1 MSFYKIPQNYAPGF
15 VPQRYTFINDAAAAT
30 LTARLTDTRT
40 AESVAELVLR
50 DLWMPEI
57 DVSAFL
63 RRMAAA
69 VPFETGATGLYAPT
83 TRTMTLSLAIGSDK
97 APDRIFLPATRET
110 RSGEPLT
117 SLPEV
122 RLIGAEE
129 TDEVSVHCRT
139 QCSAL
144 LTATCNGIPTQ
155 RTYGVAAEGVALF
168 RLAAAEFPD
177 AEAFDLH
184 LTADGVESHFRYEVA
199 ETPAGSRR
207 LAWLNEAGGIDRYTF
222 PLIEERRYEIER
234 RRLLLE
240 ESGYTQ
246 TEAVGEERLRIGSAY
261 EPAAVLDALARL
273 AAAPAVWAVT
283 EAGWTEVDVVSDSLR
298 IERPGTLAVAGNSP
312 PAERRAA
319 MIRLRIDSVVCDLA
333 AEQPLTLAWSG
344 RTLTDP
350 EAGRSGEAL
359 TFELLPTA
367 AAEALF
373 GAECHLYGAGR
384 FNAAL
389 HRGELLAGGTPL
401 VSGSVR
407 LVETRWHGTEHR
419 YRVELRGGAHAW
431 AEQAAKGWFRELEVA
446 YAGRLLPT
454 EIAAGWSDDSPVKF
468 LPVYRD
474 RYEIENGDAGLRP
487 PERLLST
494 DDYHPFL
501 SIRALVQALFAK
513 AGYTVESAFMES
525 PWFRSLYMSGAYAS
539 HDTRVRQQ
547 KMGFLARRKADR
559 TTTANAL
566 GRVEANPFVTHN
578 TVGNLVDAFSPQEVD
593 ETGATLTDAYSA
605 GGCLRIEEGELCFR
619 PLTEVSVGF
628 EYELRYTT
636 DYRIR
641 SRTRLTG
648 FDSVW
653 LGEDADVRF
662 ELANRFEDRREALRP
677 SFQYRIVVFDHT
689 EGNRWTLRCT
699 TDGAETTLTDFTTR
713 STLFTTPQGTTLVN
727 ARLYRNV
734 SGVYVPY
741 TEDWALY
748 DGYIGETGRTEV
760 QITVRTSPESVTPT
774 APKYFRQISFYGAE
788 EGMNFTISRRCRLR
802 PCFSSA
808 PGYGAALAFDDVA
821 RHEIRQAELLRA
833 LAHLFDLRFH
843 TDEQLKR
850 VYIEPA
856 CEFYDATTVWEW
868 SDRILGDTP
877 IAGADRALDVHDRRT
892 WGYRDADGA
901 VARFDAANDT
911 RFGRWSH
918 ATASKAAKQGEE
930 VSLNELFAPTLCEA
944 GRYANAPSALI
955 LCVGDRDDTTTDDAT
970 AVTPRIVRWMGLH
983 GLPAGERWGYPL
995 GDERYPLAAFHFTGD
1010 AETEGFTLCFED
1022 RDAQEGLH
1030 RFYDA
1035 RIAAEEDRQ
1044 QVTLRLRIAPD
1055 EYAALFRFTGEA
1067 HPTIRS
1073 RFRFR
1078 FAGGSSLFTL
1088 RAVEAYDPREGV
1100 AHCTFDRLC
1109 DD

>member
-184 LTADGVESHFRYEVA
+184 LTADGVESHFRYEVT

-222 PLIEERRYEIER
+222 PLTEERRYEIER

-261 EPAAVLDALARL
+261 EPAAVLDTLAQL

-283 EAGWTEVDVVSDSLR
+283 EAGWTEIDVVSDSLR
-298 IERPGTLAVAGNSP
+298 IERP
-312 PAERRAA
+312 
-319 MIRLRIDSVVCDLA
+319 
-333 AEQPLTLAWSG
+333 
-344 RTLTDP
+344 
-350 EAGRSGEAL
+350 
-359 TFELLPTA
+359 
-367 AAEALF
+367 
-373 GAECHLYGAGR
+373 
-384 FNAAL
+384 
-389 HRGELLAGGTPL
+389 
-401 VSGSVR
+401 
-407 LVETRWHGTEHR
+407 GTEHR

-446 YAGRLLPT
+446 YEGRLLPT

-868 SDRILGDTP
+868 SGRILGDTP

-955 LCVGDRDDTTTDDAT
+955 LCVGDRDDATTDDAT

-1055 EYAALFRFTGEA
+1055 EYAALFRFAGEA

>member
-184 LTADGVESHFRYEVA
+184 LTADGVES
-199 ETPAGSRR
+199 PAGVAQRGGRHRPLYLSADRR
-207 LAWLNEAGGIDRYTF
+207 ATLRDRKAPPAARRERIHPDGGHRRGAAADRIGLRARRRTGCAGPAGRCAGGMGGHRGGVDGGRRS
-222 PLIEERRYEIER
+222 ERFASNRTAR
-234 RRLLLE
+234 H
-240 ESGYTQ
+240 
-246 TEAVGEERLRIGSAY
+246 
-261 EPAAVLDALARL
+261 AA
-273 AAAPAVWAVT
+273 T
-283 EAGWTEVDVVSDSLR
+283 
-298 IERPGTLAVAGNSP
+298 AVAGNSP

-401 VSGSVR
+401 ASGSVR
-407 LVETRWHGTEHR
+407 LVETLWHGTEHR

-446 YAGRLLPT
+446 YEGRLLPT

-868 SDRILGDTP
+868 SGRILGDTP

-930 VSLNELFAPTLCEA
+930 VSLNELVAPTLCEA

-955 LCVGDRDDTTTDDAT
+955 LCVGDRDDATTDDAT

-1055 EYAALFRFTGEA
+1055 EYAALFRFAGEA

>member
-1 MSFYKIPQNYAPGF
+1 
-15 VPQRYTFINDAAAAT
+15 
-30 LTARLTDTRT
+30 
-40 AESVAELVLR
+40 
-50 DLWMPEI
+50 
-57 DVSAFL
+57 
-63 RRMAAA
+63 
-69 VPFETGATGLYAPT
+69 
-83 TRTMTLSLAIGSDK
+83 
-97 APDRIFLPATRET
+97 
-110 RSGEPLT
+110 
-117 SLPEV
+117 
-122 RLIGAEE
+122 
-129 TDEVSVHCRT
+129 
-139 QCSAL
+139 
-144 LTATCNGIPTQ
+144 
-155 RTYGVAAEGVALF
+155 
-168 RLAAAEFPD
+168 
-177 AEAFDLH
+177 
-184 LTADGVESHFRYEVA
+184 
-199 ETPAGSRR
+199 
-207 LAWLNEAGGIDRYTF
+207 
-222 PLIEERRYEIER
+222 
-234 RRLLLE
+234 
-240 ESGYTQ
+240 
-246 TEAVGEERLRIGSAY
+246 
-261 EPAAVLDALARL
+261 
-273 AAAPAVWAVT
+273 
-283 EAGWTEVDVVSDSLR
+283 
-298 IERPGTLAVAGNSP
+298 
-312 PAERRAA
+312 

-401 VSGSVR
+401 ASGSVR

-431 AEQAAKGWFRELEVA
+431 AEQAAKEWFRELEVA
-446 YAGRLLPT
+446 YEGRLLPT

-748 DGYIGETGRTEV
+748 DGYIGETGRN
-760 QITVRTSPESVTPT
+760 TSGRSVST
-774 APKYFRQISFYGAE
+774 APKRG
-788 EGMNFTISRRCRLR
+788 
-802 PCFSSA
+802 
-808 PGYGAALAFDDVA
+808 
-821 RHEIRQAELLRA
+821 
-833 LAHLFDLRFH
+833 
-843 TDEQLKR
+843 
-850 VYIEPA
+850 
-856 CEFYDATTVWEW
+856 
-868 SDRILGDTP
+868 
-877 IAGADRALDVHDRRT
+877 
-892 WGYRDADGA
+892 
-901 VARFDAANDT
+901 
-911 RFGRWSH
+911 
-918 ATASKAAKQGEE
+918 
-930 VSLNELFAPTLCEA
+930 
-944 GRYANAPSALI
+944 
-955 LCVGDRDDTTTDDAT
+955 
-970 AVTPRIVRWMGLH
+970 
-983 GLPAGERWGYPL
+983 
-995 GDERYPLAAFHFTGD
+995 
-1010 AETEGFTLCFED
+1010 
-1022 RDAQEGLH
+1022 
-1030 RFYDA
+1030 
-1035 RIAAEEDRQ
+1035 
-1044 QVTLRLRIAPD
+1044 
-1055 EYAALFRFTGEA
+1055 
-1067 HPTIRS
+1067 
-1073 RFRFR
+1073 
-1078 FAGGSSLFTL
+1078 
-1088 RAVEAYDPREGV
+1088 
-1100 AHCTFDRLC
+1100 
-1109 DD
+1109 

>member
-1 MSFYKIPQNYAPGF
+1 
-15 VPQRYTFINDAAAAT
+15 
-30 LTARLTDTRT
+30 
-40 AESVAELVLR
+40 
-50 DLWMPEI
+50 
-57 DVSAFL
+57 
-63 RRMAAA
+63 
-69 VPFETGATGLYAPT
+69 
-83 TRTMTLSLAIGSDK
+83 
-97 APDRIFLPATRET
+97 
-110 RSGEPLT
+110 
-117 SLPEV
+117 
-122 RLIGAEE
+122 
-129 TDEVSVHCRT
+129 
-139 QCSAL
+139 
-144 LTATCNGIPTQ
+144 
-155 RTYGVAAEGVALF
+155 
-168 RLAAAEFPD
+168 
-177 AEAFDLH
+177 
-184 LTADGVESHFRYEVA
+184 
-199 ETPAGSRR
+199 
-207 LAWLNEAGGIDRYTF
+207 
-222 PLIEERRYEIER
+222 
-234 RRLLLE
+234 
-240 ESGYTQ
+240 
-246 TEAVGEERLRIGSAY
+246 
-261 EPAAVLDALARL
+261 
-273 AAAPAVWAVT
+273 
-283 EAGWTEVDVVSDSLR
+283 
-298 IERPGTLAVAGNSP
+298 
-312 PAERRAA
+312 

-401 VSGSVR
+401 ASGSVR

-446 YAGRLLPT
+446 YEGRLLPT

-662 ELANRFEDRREALRP
+662 ELANRFEDRP
-677 SFQYRIVVFDHT
+677 
-689 EGNRWTLRCT
+689 G
-699 TDGAETTLTDFTTR
+699 GAAPL
-713 STLFTTPQGTTLVN
+713 LP
-727 ARLYRNV
+727 
-734 SGVYVPY
+734 VP
-741 TEDWALY
+741 D
-748 DGYIGETGRTEV
+748 R
-760 QITVRTSPESVTPT
+760 
-774 APKYFRQISFYGAE
+774 
-788 EGMNFTISRRCRLR
+788 RLR
-802 PCFSSA
+802 PHGGQ
-808 PGYGAALAFDDVA
+808 PMDAALHDG
-821 RHEIRQAELLRA
+821 RR
-833 LAHLFDLRFH
+833 
-843 TDEQLKR
+843 
-850 VYIEPA
+850 
-856 CEFYDATTVWEW
+856 
-868 SDRILGDTP
+868 GD
-877 IAGADRALDVHDRRT
+877 
-892 WGYRDADGA
+892 DADGLHDP
-901 VARFDAANDT
+901 FDALH
-911 RFGRWSH
+911 H
-918 ATASKAAKQGEE
+918 AA
-930 VSLNELFAPTLCEA
+930 
-944 GRYANAPSALI
+944 
-955 LCVGDRDDTTTDDAT
+955 RDDARQRTSLPQWSPASTSPTRRTGRSTTGISAKR
-970 AVTPRIVRWMGLH
+970 AGPRCRS
-983 GLPAGERWGYPL
+983 P
-995 GDERYPLAAFHFTGD
+995 
-1010 AETEGFTLCFED
+1010 C
-1022 RDAQEGLH
+1022 
-1030 RFYDA
+1030 
-1035 RIAAEEDRQ
+1035 
-1044 QVTLRLRIAPD
+1044 APRPK
-1055 EYAALFRFTGEA
+1055 A
-1067 HPTIRS
+1067 
-1073 RFRFR
+1073 
-1078 FAGGSSLFTL
+1078 
-1088 RAVEAYDPREGV
+1088 
-1100 AHCTFDRLC
+1100 
-1109 DD
+1109 

>member
-1 MSFYKIPQNYAPGF
+1 
-15 VPQRYTFINDAAAAT
+15 
-30 LTARLTDTRT
+30 
-40 AESVAELVLR
+40 
-50 DLWMPEI
+50 
-57 DVSAFL
+57 
-63 RRMAAA
+63 
-69 VPFETGATGLYAPT
+69 
-83 TRTMTLSLAIGSDK
+83 
-97 APDRIFLPATRET
+97 
-110 RSGEPLT
+110 
-117 SLPEV
+117 
-122 RLIGAEE
+122 
-129 TDEVSVHCRT
+129 
-139 QCSAL
+139 
-144 LTATCNGIPTQ
+144 
-155 RTYGVAAEGVALF
+155 
-168 RLAAAEFPD
+168 
-177 AEAFDLH
+177 
-184 LTADGVESHFRYEVA
+184 
-199 ETPAGSRR
+199 
-207 LAWLNEAGGIDRYTF
+207 
-222 PLIEERRYEIER
+222 
-234 RRLLLE
+234 
-240 ESGYTQ
+240 
-246 TEAVGEERLRIGSAY
+246 
-261 EPAAVLDALARL
+261 
-273 AAAPAVWAVT
+273 
-283 EAGWTEVDVVSDSLR
+283 
-298 IERPGTLAVAGNSP
+298 
-312 PAERRAA
+312 

-401 VSGSVR
+401 ASGSVR

-431 AEQAAKGWFRELEVA
+431 AEQAAKEWFRELEVA
-446 YAGRLLPT
+446 YEGRLLPT

-513 AGYTVESAFMES
+513 AGYTVESAFMEN

-788 EGMNFTISRRCRLR
+788 EGMNFTISRRVPAAPLLLVGTRIRRGARLR
-802 PCFSSA
+802 RR
-808 PGYGAALAFDDVA
+808 GAARDPAGGTA
-821 RHEIRQAELLRA
+821 AGAGASLR
-833 LAHLFDLRFH
+833 
-843 TDEQLKR
+843 
-850 VYIEPA
+850 PA
-856 CEFYDATTVWEW
+856 VPHRRTAQTGLHRAGV
-868 SDRILGDTP
+868 RILRRDDRLGVERPHPGRHADRRRRPCARRPRPADVGVPRRGRRRGTVRRRQRHALRTLEP
-877 IAGADRALDVHDRRT
+877 RHGLQSGQAGRGGVAQRAVRPDALRSGQIRERTVGADPLRGRPRRRDNRRRNRRHAAHRALDGAARPARRRT
-892 WGYRDADGA
+892 VGLS
-901 VARFDAANDT
+901 AR
-911 RFGRWSH
+911 RR
-918 ATASKAAKQGEE
+918 
-930 VSLNELFAPTLCEA
+930 TLSA
-944 GRYANAPSALI
+944 G
-955 LCVGDRDDTTTDDAT
+955 
-970 AVTPRIVRWMGLH
+970 
-983 GLPAGERWGYPL
+983 GLPL
-995 GDERYPLAAFHFTGD
+995 HGD

-1055 EYAALFRFTGEA
+1055 EYAALFRFAGEA

>member
-1 MSFYKIPQNYAPGF
+1 
-15 VPQRYTFINDAAAAT
+15 
-30 LTARLTDTRT
+30 
-40 AESVAELVLR
+40 
-50 DLWMPEI
+50 
-57 DVSAFL
+57 
-63 RRMAAA
+63 
-69 VPFETGATGLYAPT
+69 
-83 TRTMTLSLAIGSDK
+83 
-97 APDRIFLPATRET
+97 
-110 RSGEPLT
+110 
-117 SLPEV
+117 
-122 RLIGAEE
+122 
-129 TDEVSVHCRT
+129 
-139 QCSAL
+139 
-144 LTATCNGIPTQ
+144 
-155 RTYGVAAEGVALF
+155 
-168 RLAAAEFPD
+168 
-177 AEAFDLH
+177 
-184 LTADGVESHFRYEVA
+184 
-199 ETPAGSRR
+199 
-207 LAWLNEAGGIDRYTF
+207 
-222 PLIEERRYEIER
+222 
-234 RRLLLE
+234 
-240 ESGYTQ
+240 
-246 TEAVGEERLRIGSAY
+246 
-261 EPAAVLDALARL
+261 
-273 AAAPAVWAVT
+273 
-283 EAGWTEVDVVSDSLR
+283 
-298 IERPGTLAVAGNSP
+298 
-312 PAERRAA
+312 

-401 VSGSVR
+401 ASGSVR

-431 AEQAAKGWFRELEVA
+431 AEQAAKEWFRELEVA
-446 YAGRLLPT
+446 YEGRLLPT

-513 AGYTVESAFMES
+513 AGYTVESAFMEN

-802 PCFSSA
+802 PCFCRH
-808 PGYGAALAFDDVA
+808 PDTA
-821 RHEIRQAELLRA
+821 RRS
-833 LAHLFDLRFH
+833 
-843 TDEQLKR
+843 
-850 VYIEPA
+850 PS
-856 CEFYDATTVWEW
+856 TTWRGTR
-868 SDRILGDTP
+868 SG
-877 IAGADRALDVHDRRT
+877 RR
-892 WGYRDADGA
+892 
-901 VARFDAANDT
+901 NCC
-911 RFGRWSH
+911 GRWRISSTCGSTPTNSSNGSTSSRRANSTTRRPSGSG
-918 ATASKAAKQGEE
+918 ATASWATRR
-930 VSLNELFAPTLCEA
+930 SPAPTVRSTSTTG
-944 GRYANAPSALI
+944 GRGGTATRTAPWHGSTPPTTRASD
-955 LCVGDRDDTTTDDAT
+955 VGA
-970 AVTPRIVRWMGLH
+970 TPRPPKR
-983 GLPAGERWGYPL
+983 PSRARRCRSTSCSPRRSAKRA
-995 GDERYPLAAFHFTGD
+995 DTRT
-1010 AETEGFTLCFED
+1010 
-1022 RDAQEGLH
+1022 H
-1030 RFYDA
+1030 R
-1035 RIAAEEDRQ
+1035 RR
-1044 QVTLRLRIAPD
+1044 
-1055 EYAALFRFTGEA
+1055 
-1067 HPTIRS
+1067 
-1073 RFRFR
+1073 
-1078 FAGGSSLFTL
+1078 
-1088 RAVEAYDPREGV
+1088 
-1100 AHCTFDRLC
+1100 
-1109 DD
+1109 

>member
-1 MSFYKIPQNYAPGF
+1 M
-15 VPQRYTFINDAAAAT
+15 
-30 LTARLTDTRT
+30 
-40 AESVAELVLR
+40 
-50 DLWMPEI
+50 
-57 DVSAFL
+57 
-63 RRMAAA
+63 
-69 VPFETGATGLYAPT
+69 
-83 TRTMTLSLAIGSDK
+83 
-97 APDRIFLPATRET
+97 
-110 RSGEPLT
+110 
-117 SLPEV
+117 
-122 RLIGAEE
+122 
-129 TDEVSVHCRT
+129 
-139 QCSAL
+139 
-144 LTATCNGIPTQ
+144 
-155 RTYGVAAEGVALF
+155 
-168 RLAAAEFPD
+168 
-177 AEAFDLH
+177 
-184 LTADGVESHFRYEVA
+184 
-199 ETPAGSRR
+199 
-207 LAWLNEAGGIDRYTF
+207 
-222 PLIEERRYEIER
+222 
-234 RRLLLE
+234 
-240 ESGYTQ
+240 
-246 TEAVGEERLRIGSAY
+246 
-261 EPAAVLDALARL
+261 
-273 AAAPAVWAVT
+273 
-283 EAGWTEVDVVSDSLR
+283 
-298 IERPGTLAVAGNSP
+298 
-312 PAERRAA
+312 
-319 MIRLRIDSVVCDLA
+319 
-333 AEQPLTLAWSG
+333 
-344 RTLTDP
+344 
-350 EAGRSGEAL
+350 
-359 TFELLPTA
+359 
-367 AAEALF
+367 
-373 GAECHLYGAGR
+373 
-384 FNAAL
+384 
-389 HRGELLAGGTPL
+389 
-401 VSGSVR
+401 
-407 LVETRWHGTEHR
+407 RW
-419 YRVELRGGAHAW
+419 
-431 AEQAAKGWFRELEVA
+431 
-446 YAGRLLPT
+446 
-454 EIAAGWSDDSPVKF
+454 D
-468 LPVYRD
+468 
-474 RYEIENGDAGLRP
+474 
-487 PERLLST
+487 
-494 DDYHPFL
+494 
-501 SIRALVQALFAK
+501 
-513 AGYTVESAFMES
+513 
-525 PWFRSLYMSGAYAS
+525 
-539 HDTRVRQQ
+539 
-547 KMGFLARRKADR
+547 
-559 TTTANAL
+559 
-566 GRVEANPFVTHN
+566 RVEANPFVTHN

-868 SDRILGDTP
+868 SGRILGDTP
-877 IAGADRALDVHDRRT
+877 IAGARPCARRPRPGGRGGTATRTAPWHGRRRQRHALRTLEPRHGLQSGQAGRGGVAQRTVRPDALRSGQIRERTVGADPLRRRPRRRDNRRRNRRHAAHRALDGAARPARRRT
-892 WGYRDADGA
+892 VGLS
-901 VARFDAANDT
+901 AR
-911 RFGRWSH
+911 RR
-918 ATASKAAKQGEE
+918 
-930 VSLNELFAPTLCEA
+930 TLSA
-944 GRYANAPSALI
+944 G
-955 LCVGDRDDTTTDDAT
+955 
-970 AVTPRIVRWMGLH
+970 
-983 GLPAGERWGYPL
+983 GLPL
-995 GDERYPLAAFHFTGD
+995 HGD

-1055 EYAALFRFTGEA
+1055 EYAALFRVRR
-1067 HPTIRS
+1067 RS
-1073 RFRFR
+1073 ASHDPLPIPVPVRRR
-1078 FAGGSSLFTL
+1078 KFALHAARRRGLRSARRRGALYVRPTL
-1088 RAVEAYDPREGV
+1088 RRLTMRHEERLLEELRRELRGLSTTQALAYLLREGLLDLRRAEEAAIRRDVARRTARGEKKCYAMGETAYDYCCSYEKVRGIIYRNKENQ
-1100 AHCTFDRLC
+1100 
-1109 DD
+1109 

>member
-1 MSFYKIPQNYAPGF
+1 
-15 VPQRYTFINDAAAAT
+15 
-30 LTARLTDTRT
+30 
-40 AESVAELVLR
+40 
-50 DLWMPEI
+50 
-57 DVSAFL
+57 
-63 RRMAAA
+63 
-69 VPFETGATGLYAPT
+69 
-83 TRTMTLSLAIGSDK
+83 
-97 APDRIFLPATRET
+97 
-110 RSGEPLT
+110 
-117 SLPEV
+117 
-122 RLIGAEE
+122 
-129 TDEVSVHCRT
+129 
-139 QCSAL
+139 
-144 LTATCNGIPTQ
+144 
-155 RTYGVAAEGVALF
+155 
-168 RLAAAEFPD
+168 
-177 AEAFDLH
+177 
-184 LTADGVESHFRYEVA
+184 
-199 ETPAGSRR
+199 
-207 LAWLNEAGGIDRYTF
+207 
-222 PLIEERRYEIER
+222 
-234 RRLLLE
+234 
-240 ESGYTQ
+240 
-246 TEAVGEERLRIGSAY
+246 
-261 EPAAVLDALARL
+261 
-273 AAAPAVWAVT
+273 
-283 EAGWTEVDVVSDSLR
+283 
-298 IERPGTLAVAGNSP
+298 
-312 PAERRAA
+312 

-431 AEQAAKGWFRELEVA
+431 AEQAAKEWFRELEVA
-446 YAGRLLPT
+446 YEGRLLPT

-593 ETGATLTDAYSA
+593 ETGVTLTDAYSA

-677 SFQYRIVVFDHT
+677 SFRYRIVVFDHT

-699 TDGAETTLTDFTTR
+699 TDGAETTLADFTTR

-856 CEFYDATTVWEW
+856 CQFYDATTVWEW

-892 WGYRDADGA
+892 WG
-901 VARFDAANDT
+901 
-911 RFGRWSH
+911 
-918 ATASKAAKQGEE
+918 
-930 VSLNELFAPTLCEA
+930 L
-944 GRYANAPSALI
+944 
-955 LCVGDRDDTTTDDAT
+955 
-970 AVTPRIVRWMGLH
+970 
-983 GLPAGERWGYPL
+983 
-995 GDERYPLAAFHFTGD
+995 
-1010 AETEGFTLCFED
+1010 
-1022 RDAQEGLH
+1022 
-1030 RFYDA
+1030 
-1035 RIAAEEDRQ
+1035 
-1044 QVTLRLRIAPD
+1044 
-1055 EYAALFRFTGEA
+1055 
-1067 HPTIRS
+1067 
-1073 RFRFR
+1073 
-1078 FAGGSSLFTL
+1078 
-1088 RAVEAYDPREGV
+1088 
-1100 AHCTFDRLC
+1100 
-1109 DD
+1109 

>member
-1 MSFYKIPQNYAPGF
+1 
-15 VPQRYTFINDAAAAT
+15 
-30 LTARLTDTRT
+30 
-40 AESVAELVLR
+40 
-50 DLWMPEI
+50 
-57 DVSAFL
+57 
-63 RRMAAA
+63 
-69 VPFETGATGLYAPT
+69 
-83 TRTMTLSLAIGSDK
+83 
-97 APDRIFLPATRET
+97 
-110 RSGEPLT
+110 
-117 SLPEV
+117 
-122 RLIGAEE
+122 
-129 TDEVSVHCRT
+129 
-139 QCSAL
+139 
-144 LTATCNGIPTQ
+144 
-155 RTYGVAAEGVALF
+155 
-168 RLAAAEFPD
+168 
-177 AEAFDLH
+177 
-184 LTADGVESHFRYEVA
+184 
-199 ETPAGSRR
+199 
-207 LAWLNEAGGIDRYTF
+207 
-222 PLIEERRYEIER
+222 
-234 RRLLLE
+234 
-240 ESGYTQ
+240 
-246 TEAVGEERLRIGSAY
+246 
-261 EPAAVLDALARL
+261 
-273 AAAPAVWAVT
+273 
-283 EAGWTEVDVVSDSLR
+283 
-298 IERPGTLAVAGNSP
+298 
-312 PAERRAA
+312 

-401 VSGSVR
+401 ASGSVR
-407 LVETRWHGTEHR
+407 LVETLWHGTEHR

-431 AEQAAKGWFRELEVA
+431 AEQAAKEWFRELEVA
-446 YAGRLLPT
+446 YEGRLLPT

-578 TVGNLVDAFSPQEVD
+578 TVGNLVDAFSPQAVD
-593 ETGATLTDAYSA
+593 ETGVTLTDAYSA

-619 PLTEVSVGF
+619 PLTEVSVGI

-699 TDGAETTLTDFTTR
+699 TDGAETTL
-713 STLFTTPQGTTLVN
+713 
-727 ARLYRNV
+727 
-734 SGVYVPY
+734 
-741 TEDWALY
+741 
-748 DGYIGETGRTEV
+748 
-760 QITVRTSPESVTPT
+760 
-774 APKYFRQISFYGAE
+774 
-788 EGMNFTISRRCRLR
+788 
-802 PCFSSA
+802 
-808 PGYGAALAFDDVA
+808 
-821 RHEIRQAELLRA
+821 
-833 LAHLFDLRFH
+833 
-843 TDEQLKR
+843 
-850 VYIEPA
+850 
-856 CEFYDATTVWEW
+856 
-868 SDRILGDTP
+868 
-877 IAGADRALDVHDRRT
+877 
-892 WGYRDADGA
+892 
-901 VARFDAANDT
+901 
-911 RFGRWSH
+911 
-918 ATASKAAKQGEE
+918 
-930 VSLNELFAPTLCEA
+930 
-944 GRYANAPSALI
+944 
-955 LCVGDRDDTTTDDAT
+955 
-970 AVTPRIVRWMGLH
+970 
-983 GLPAGERWGYPL
+983 
-995 GDERYPLAAFHFTGD
+995 AAFHFTGD

-1055 EYAALFRFTGEA
+1055 EYAALFRFAGEA

>member
-1 MSFYKIPQNYAPGF
+1 
-15 VPQRYTFINDAAAAT
+15 
-30 LTARLTDTRT
+30 
-40 AESVAELVLR
+40 
-50 DLWMPEI
+50 
-57 DVSAFL
+57 
-63 RRMAAA
+63 
-69 VPFETGATGLYAPT
+69 
-83 TRTMTLSLAIGSDK
+83 
-97 APDRIFLPATRET
+97 
-110 RSGEPLT
+110 
-117 SLPEV
+117 
-122 RLIGAEE
+122 
-129 TDEVSVHCRT
+129 
-139 QCSAL
+139 
-144 LTATCNGIPTQ
+144 
-155 RTYGVAAEGVALF
+155 
-168 RLAAAEFPD
+168 
-177 AEAFDLH
+177 
-184 LTADGVESHFRYEVA
+184 
-199 ETPAGSRR
+199 
-207 LAWLNEAGGIDRYTF
+207 
-222 PLIEERRYEIER
+222 
-234 RRLLLE
+234 
-240 ESGYTQ
+240 
-246 TEAVGEERLRIGSAY
+246 
-261 EPAAVLDALARL
+261 
-273 AAAPAVWAVT
+273 
-283 EAGWTEVDVVSDSLR
+283 
-298 IERPGTLAVAGNSP
+298 
-312 PAERRAA
+312 

-401 VSGSVR
+401 ASGSVR

-431 AEQAAKGWFRELEVA
+431 AEQAAKEWFRELEVA
-446 YAGRLLPT
+446 YEGRLLPT

-955 LCVGDRDDTTTDDAT
+955 LCVGDRDDATTDDAT
-970 AVTPRIVRWMGLH
+970 AVTPRIVRWMGAARPARRRTVGLSARRRTLSAGGLPLH
-983 GLPAGERWGYPL
+983 GRRRDGGVHPLFRGPRCAGGAPPL
-995 GDERYPLAAFHFTGD
+995 LRRTHRGRRGPSAGD
-1010 AETEGFTLCFED
+1010 APAADRPRRVRGALPVRRRSASHDPLPIPVPVRRRKFALHAARRRGLRSARRRGALYVRPTLRRLTMRHEE
-1022 RDAQEGLH
+1022 RLLEELRRELRGLSTTQALAYLLREGLLDL
-1030 RFYDA
+1030 R
-1035 RIAAEEDRQ
+1035 RAEEAAIRRDVARR
-1044 QVTLRLRIAPD
+1044 TARG
-1055 EYAALFRFTGEA
+1055 EKKCYAMGE
-1067 HPTIRS
+1067 T
-1073 RFRFR
+1073 
-1078 FAGGSSLFTL
+1078 
-1088 RAVEAYDPREGV
+1088 AYDYCCSYEKVRGIIYRNKENQ
-1100 AHCTFDRLC
+1100 
-1109 DD
+1109 

>member
-1 MSFYKIPQNYAPGF
+1 
-15 VPQRYTFINDAAAAT
+15 
-30 LTARLTDTRT
+30 
-40 AESVAELVLR
+40 
-50 DLWMPEI
+50 
-57 DVSAFL
+57 
-63 RRMAAA
+63 
-69 VPFETGATGLYAPT
+69 
-83 TRTMTLSLAIGSDK
+83 
-97 APDRIFLPATRET
+97 
-110 RSGEPLT
+110 
-117 SLPEV
+117 
-122 RLIGAEE
+122 
-129 TDEVSVHCRT
+129 
-139 QCSAL
+139 
-144 LTATCNGIPTQ
+144 
-155 RTYGVAAEGVALF
+155 
-168 RLAAAEFPD
+168 
-177 AEAFDLH
+177 
-184 LTADGVESHFRYEVA
+184 
-199 ETPAGSRR
+199 
-207 LAWLNEAGGIDRYTF
+207 
-222 PLIEERRYEIER
+222 
-234 RRLLLE
+234 
-240 ESGYTQ
+240 
-246 TEAVGEERLRIGSAY
+246 
-261 EPAAVLDALARL
+261 
-273 AAAPAVWAVT
+273 
-283 EAGWTEVDVVSDSLR
+283 
-298 IERPGTLAVAGNSP
+298 
-312 PAERRAA
+312 

-401 VSGSVR
+401 ASGSVR

-419 YRVELRGGAHAW
+419 YRVELRGGAYAW

-446 YAGRLLPT
+446 YEGRLLPT
-454 EIAAGWSDDSPVKF
+454 EIAAGWSNDSPVKF

-593 ETGATLTDAYSA
+593 ETGVTLTDAYSA

-677 SFQYRIVVFDHT
+677 SFRYRIVVFDHT

-788 EGMNFTISRRCRLR
+788 EGMNFTISRRC
-802 PCFSSA
+802 P
-808 PGYGAALAFDDVA
+808 DTA
-821 RHEIRQAELLRA
+821 RRS
-833 LAHLFDLRFH
+833 
-843 TDEQLKR
+843 
-850 VYIEPA
+850 PS
-856 CEFYDATTVWEW
+856 TTWRGTR
-868 SDRILGDTP
+868 SG
-877 IAGADRALDVHDRRT
+877 RR
-892 WGYRDADGA
+892 
-901 VARFDAANDT
+901 NCC
-911 RFGRWSH
+911 GRWRISSTCGSTPTNSSNGSTSSRRANSTTRRPSGSG
-918 ATASKAAKQGEE
+918 ATASWATRR
-930 VSLNELFAPTLCEA
+930 SPAPTVRSTSTTG
-944 GRYANAPSALI
+944 GRGGTATRTAPWHGSTPPTTRASD
-955 LCVGDRDDTTTDDAT
+955 VGA
-970 AVTPRIVRWMGLH
+970 TPRPPKR
-983 GLPAGERWGYPL
+983 PSRARRCRSTNCSPRRSAKRA
-995 GDERYPLAAFHFTGD
+995 DTRT
-1010 AETEGFTLCFED
+1010 
-1022 RDAQEGLH
+1022 H
-1030 RFYDA
+1030 R
-1035 RIAAEEDRQ
+1035 RR
-1044 QVTLRLRIAPD
+1044 
-1055 EYAALFRFTGEA
+1055 
-1067 HPTIRS
+1067 
-1073 RFRFR
+1073 
-1078 FAGGSSLFTL
+1078 
-1088 RAVEAYDPREGV
+1088 
-1100 AHCTFDRLC
+1100 
-1109 DD
+1109 

>member
-1 MSFYKIPQNYAPGF
+1 M
-15 VPQRYTFINDAAAAT
+15 
-30 LTARLTDTRT
+30 
-40 AESVAELVLR
+40 
-50 DLWMPEI
+50 
-57 DVSAFL
+57 
-63 RRMAAA
+63 
-69 VPFETGATGLYAPT
+69 
-83 TRTMTLSLAIGSDK
+83 
-97 APDRIFLPATRET
+97 
-110 RSGEPLT
+110 
-117 SLPEV
+117 
-122 RLIGAEE
+122 
-129 TDEVSVHCRT
+129 
-139 QCSAL
+139 
-144 LTATCNGIPTQ
+144 
-155 RTYGVAAEGVALF
+155 
-168 RLAAAEFPD
+168 
-177 AEAFDLH
+177 
-184 LTADGVESHFRYEVA
+184 
-199 ETPAGSRR
+199 
-207 LAWLNEAGGIDRYTF
+207 
-222 PLIEERRYEIER
+222 
-234 RRLLLE
+234 
-240 ESGYTQ
+240 
-246 TEAVGEERLRIGSAY
+246 
-261 EPAAVLDALARL
+261 
-273 AAAPAVWAVT
+273 
-283 EAGWTEVDVVSDSLR
+283 
-298 IERPGTLAVAGNSP
+298 
-312 PAERRAA
+312 
-319 MIRLRIDSVVCDLA
+319 
-333 AEQPLTLAWSG
+333 
-344 RTLTDP
+344 
-350 EAGRSGEAL
+350 
-359 TFELLPTA
+359 
-367 AAEALF
+367 
-373 GAECHLYGAGR
+373 
-384 FNAAL
+384 
-389 HRGELLAGGTPL
+389 
-401 VSGSVR
+401 
-407 LVETRWHGTEHR
+407 
-419 YRVELRGGAHAW
+419 
-431 AEQAAKGWFRELEVA
+431 
-446 YAGRLLPT
+446 
-454 EIAAGWSDDSPVKF
+454 
-468 LPVYRD
+468 
-474 RYEIENGDAGLRP
+474 
-487 PERLLST
+487 
-494 DDYHPFL
+494 
-501 SIRALVQALFAK
+501 
-513 AGYTVESAFMES
+513 
-525 PWFRSLYMSGAYAS
+525 
-539 HDTRVRQQ
+539 
-547 KMGFLARRKADR
+547 
-559 TTTANAL
+559 
-566 GRVEANPFVTHN
+566 
-578 TVGNLVDAFSPQEVD
+578 
-593 ETGATLTDAYSA
+593 
-605 GGCLRIEEGELCFR
+605 
-619 PLTEVSVGF
+619 SVGF

-856 CEFYDATTVWEW
+856 CDFYDATTVWEW

-955 LCVGDRDDTTTDDAT
+955 LCVGDRDDATTDDAT

-1055 EYAALFRFTGEA
+1055 EYAALFRFAGEA